1 MIHDDRVQAA
11 RGFLASE
18 VTLYFTHYSPAFRG
32 RGARLPRFAGISQLP
47 LWSGARYRAR
57 AARSVPRLRASS
69 LPRGD
74 GRAWRPRFRRAPA
87 RDSTSSRAWF
97 HYVLH
102 GECRESDAESNA
114 LTEEFASEALLASKL
129 REVVDGAVETILGS
143 RREEGGFKD
152 MLVSS
157 LISDL
162 RGGASGPDLR
172 AAELESEIA
181 AAKRT
186 RMREAELKRKL
197 GI

>member
-1 MIHDDRVQAA
+1 MIDYKTQAFFATLDIKICSTGSRMQCQRRCDR
-11 RGFLASE
+11 LE
-18 VTLYFTHYSPAFRG
+18 KL
-32 RGARLPRFAGISQLP
+32 LL
-47 LWSGARYRAR
+47 AR
-57 AARSVPRLRASS
+57 ASKGFDV
-69 LPRGD
+69 D
-74 GRAWRPRFRRAPA
+74 RPQKLDA
-87 RDSTSSRAWF
+87 
-97 HYVLH
+97 L